1 MEHDVQGSTW
11 TAAGNLLHERT
22 EHVRRLFSALEGNAR
37 VIVIT
42 ESIAAIFYEWYGTYL
57 PLYMLALGVDEV
69 QIGVLSS
76 VLVLTKLISTLLGG
90 YMADRFGRKR
100 MLVLFDILCWGVPMF
115 LYAIAQ
121 NPWYFFAGR
130 LINGFVYV
138 VLPSFECLFVE
149 DVPADQQPAVF
160 GALHLLSGAAKL
172 LAPIAGMLV
181 AWMGIIPAGRAITAI
196 CMVSAVSIA
205 IVRQFTMRETSTGRE
220 RMSAVRDIPVP
231 ALVRKYLGAIR
242 AAFRVRRI
250 RTFLAVRAVGAF
262 VTTMWVTYSVI
273 YLTDARGIGLAK
285 PSVAGLPFVSAL
297 VSMTVILLAA
307 DRFAQEHIYGSLVTG
322 QLLWLL
328 GALVFVLAPVG
339 SMGLVVLWTVGSA
352 LSTALFAPAERSY
365 WASSIIDDRE
375 RAQMFSA
382 SWALTSLVSLPAGP
396 LAGALYVRFP
406 KGPFLLGLALQ
417 VVVLALILSLRTHSR
432 ERTYM

>member
-1 MEHDVQGSTW
+1 M
-11 TAAGNLLHERT
+11 LHERF
-22 EHVRRLFSALEGNAR
+22 EHIRHLFSALTGNAR

-57 PLYMLALGVDEV
+57 PLYMLALGVDEM
-69 QIGVLSS
+69 QIGLLSS

-90 YMADRFGRKR
+90 YVADRFGRKR
-100 MLVLFDILCWGVPMF
+100 TLVLFDILCWGVPMF

-149 DVPADQQPAVF
+149 DVPVDRQPAVF
-160 GALHLLSGAAKL
+160 GALHFLSGGAKL
-172 LAPIAGMLV
+172 LAPVAGLLV
-181 AWMGIIPAGRAITAI
+181 AWLGIVPAGRAITAI
-196 CMVSAVSIA
+196 CMVSAVSMA
-205 IVRQFTMRETSTGRE
+205 IVRQFTMHETSVGKE
-220 RMSAVRDIPVP
+220 RMSAVKGIPLP
-231 ALVRKYLGAIR
+231 ALVREYARAIR
-242 AAFRVRRI
+242 ATFRIRRVRV
-250 RTFLAVRAVGAF
+250 FLAVRALGAF
-262 VTTMWVTYSVI
+262 VTTTWVTYSVI
-273 YLTDARGIGLAK
+273 YLADARGVGLAE
-285 PSVAGLPFVSAL
+285 PAVAGLPFVSAL
-297 VSMTVILLAA
+297 VSMAVILLAA
-307 DRFAQEHIYGSLVTG
+307 DRLAQERIYGSLVAG

-339 SMGLVVLWTVGSA
+339 SMGLVILWAVCSA
-352 LSTALFAPAERSY
+352 LSKALFGPAERSY
-365 WASSIIDDRE
+365 WASIIDDRE

-417 VVVLALILSLRTHSR
+417 VVALVLILNLRTNSR
-432 ERTYM
+432 KGA